1 MANPMH
7 EYTVQEIL
15 NKTHNFTSYTVQSKS
30 NIGTA
35 LFDFTS
41 LGLSSSNKA
50 RQIILIDITSGSAA
64 AGDSGLISLS
74 INDGATISLKP
85 GNLPFTFDNFEIEK
99 VEVAGHAD
107 DDFQV
112 IAFF

>member
-1 MANPMH
+1 MANPLH

-15 NKTHNFTSYTVQSKS
+15 NKTHNFTSYQTETKS
-30 NIGTA
+30 NINTT
-35 LFDFTS
+35 LDSFDNLT
-41 LGLSSSNKA
+41 LSSTNKA
-50 RQIILIDITSGSAA
+50 RQIILIDVTAGGAA

-74 INDGATISLKP
+74 INDGDTISLKP

-99 VEVAGHAD
+99 VEVAGHAN